1 MVRFEHLTVK
11 QKRRARRLYV
21 YIIRHQIAEGK
32 AEAVITYAQRM
43 QKLGLYS
50 SRTALVDVQT
60 SLLNCYAKTLGYRHV
75 HQWLLAT
82 NQKLNDWRM
91 K

>member
-11 QKRRARRLYV
+11 QKRRARRLYM

-32 AEAVITYAQRM
+32 ADAVITYAQRM

-50 SRTALVDVQT
+50 RGTALADVQT
-60 SLLNCYAKTLGYRHV
+60 SLLNYDAKTLGYRHV
-75 HQWLLAT
+75 HQWLSAT
-82 NQKLNDWRM
+82 NQKFNDWRM